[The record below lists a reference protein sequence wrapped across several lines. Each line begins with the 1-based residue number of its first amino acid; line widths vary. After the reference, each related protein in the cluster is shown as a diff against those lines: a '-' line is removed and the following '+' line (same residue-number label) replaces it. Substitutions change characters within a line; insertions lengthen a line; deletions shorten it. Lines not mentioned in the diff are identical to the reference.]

1 MKKEIRDE
9 LIQQTVKK
17 LAELMVQREQK
28 WGSSNSN
35 HNVKK
40 YIYDIANITSE
51 EPLRKAVEE
60 GREKWAKVQARN
72 WAEAIAESFDEREEE
87 LQSAYTN
94 SKANLRRSATE
105 YKALITDEKSQLGFH
120 LS

>member
-1 MKKEIRDE
+1 MNKEIRDE
-9 LIQQTVKK
+9 LIRQTVKK
-17 LAELMVQREQK
+17 FAELMVQREQK
-28 WGSSNSN
+28 FGSRNSK

-51 EPLRKAVEE
+51 EPLREGGE
-60 GREKWAKVQARN
+60 GREKWAKNKARI
-72 WAEAIAESFDEREEE
+72 WAEEIVESFDEREEE
-87 LQSAYTN
+87 LRSVYTN
-94 SKANLRRSATE
+94 SKANLSRSETE